1 MERLFRSFLMAYQS
15 LPSKPVHGNT
25 GAFTIS
31 IYGAVFTAVCTKAM
45 KAKKEIKRPIDA
57 SKLAAL
63 KKDEKFVEASQ
74 SRTAGTG
81 NVRVR
86 LERARKL
93 LL

>member
-1 MERLFRSFLMAYQS
+1 M
-15 LPSKPVHGNT
+15 N
-25 GAFTIS
+25 
-31 IYGAVFTAVCTKAM
+31 
-45 KAKKEIKRPIDA
+45 AKKEIKRPIDA

-63 KKDEKFVEASQ
+63 KKDEKFVVACQ
-74 SRTAGTG
+74 SRTGGTG